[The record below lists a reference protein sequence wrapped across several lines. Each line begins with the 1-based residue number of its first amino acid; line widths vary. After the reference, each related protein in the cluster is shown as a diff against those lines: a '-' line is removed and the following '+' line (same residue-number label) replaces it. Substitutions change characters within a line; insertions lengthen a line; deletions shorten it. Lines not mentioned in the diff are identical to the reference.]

1 MIPNNFFAI
10 DDPALDGQI
19 SSFLGA
25 VVDGETKVFG
35 LQTDNRINLSP
46 RGAVVPFNSLLSPKT
61 ALPISGL
68 RYTLDLRP

>member
-1 MIPNNFFAI
+1 MTRGYPPQRQSLFHNFVAI

-35 LQTDNRINLSP
+35 LQTDNRIKISP
-46 RGAVVPFNSLLSPKT
+46 QGDVAPFNSLLSHKP
-61 ALPISGL
+61 L
-68 RYTLDLRP
+68 YQ